1 MRESFEPKWQNR
13 SEDDNLLGIGR
24 VHHSREEMAMNADY
38 GRVLMTGIAS
48 GLVAWSVLR
57 TRQRKSQK
65 AASAVAILF
74 PYVDP
79 QGDRVSSDWAA
90 IRREIEKE
98 LSVLSEQEQMHALAF
113 AVGFLEGVTGEP
125 YWAMHSDEDV
135 RCVFSIGEEEESRI
149 VAMLARI
156 QQNGIDQVGPSTW
169 RLLRCMQDREI
180 NVPEGDLWQA
190 LRPTWRE
197 EGSNTARSAYLV
209 ATWDAI

>member
-1 MRESFEPKWQNR
+1 
-13 SEDDNLLGIGR
+13 
-24 VHHSREEMAMNADY
+24 MNADY

-79 QGDRVSSDWAA
+79 QGDRVSSDCAA
-90 IRREIEKE
+90 IRQGVEKE
-98 LSVLSEQEQMHALAF
+98 LSVLSEQEQLHALAY
-113 AVGFLEGVTGEP
+113 AVGFLEGVTSEP
-125 YWAMHSDEDV
+125 YWATHRDEGV

-156 QQNGIDQVGPSTW
+156 QQNGTGKAGPSTW
-169 RLLRCMQDREI
+169 MLLTCMQDRAG
-180 NVPEGDLWQA
+180 EGIDEKQWQA
-190 LRPTWRE
+190 LRSWKE
-197 EGSNTARSAYLV
+197 KGANKARSAYLV
-209 ATWDAI
+209 ATWDGL